1 MARAISVKVA
11 TTKVIKALED
21 KLASAKKAEV
31 SNEKKRK
38 DYEKTEKAYAKEVA
52 DIVFKHISKAEVSA
66 HENWR
71 NELNVTITLP
81 ANTVK
86 LPEKPSIDLER
97 ELGQYEITEIEN
109 AIRILKMTDEEF
121 VNAST
126 FKQVAQYL

>member
-11 TTKVIKALED
+11 TAKVIKALEA
-21 KLASAKKAEV
+21 KLESGTKAIAT
-31 SNEKKRK
+31 NEKKRK
-38 DYEKTEKAYAKEVA
+38 DYEKVEKAYAKEVA
-52 DIVFKHISKAEVSA
+52 DLVFKQISKADVSA

-71 NELNVTITLP
+71 NEVNVTITLP
-81 ANTVK
+81 AGLVK
-86 LPEKPSIDLER
+86 LPEKPSMELEQ
-97 ELGQYEITEIEN
+97 ELARYEAQEIEN